1 MRKRVLSSI
10 AIALCF
16 PTVAAAQELIL
27 LDFQIRLNGTLVG
40 SPTLRVQEDST
51 GSLRLPDVLDIA
63 LAPTRE
69 DGGRIRLALKV
80 ATATGTARP
89 VLVIDD
95 DSPGVVKLP
104 PTDGGEIE
112 VELRVGVPGS

>member
-40 SPTLRVQEDST
+40 SPILRVQEDST

-69 DGGRIRLALKV
+69 DGGEFVSLSRSRRL
-80 ATATGTARP
+80 
-89 VLVIDD
+89 LVPRGRYWSSTMI
-95 DSPGVVKLP
+95 
-104 PTDGGEIE
+104 
-112 VELRVGVPGS
+112 VPAW